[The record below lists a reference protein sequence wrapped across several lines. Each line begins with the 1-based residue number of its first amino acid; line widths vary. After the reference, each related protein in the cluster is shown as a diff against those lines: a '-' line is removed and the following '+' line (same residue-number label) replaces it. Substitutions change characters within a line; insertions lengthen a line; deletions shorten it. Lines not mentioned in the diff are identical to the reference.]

1 MKTMMRLINITKTR
15 IIKNLDE
22 MQTGISSNKTEIKN
36 NKIATTVVMLLI
48 IMAIIDKAI
57 IKKMLTVILV

>member
-1 MKTMMRLINITKTR
+1 MKTMMRLINIIKTR